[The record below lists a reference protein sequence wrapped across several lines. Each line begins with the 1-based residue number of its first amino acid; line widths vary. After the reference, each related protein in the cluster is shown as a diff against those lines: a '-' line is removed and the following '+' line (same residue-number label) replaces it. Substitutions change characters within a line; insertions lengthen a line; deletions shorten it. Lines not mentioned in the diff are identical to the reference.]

1 MKNTLPVVLLV
12 LLTGAACS
20 SSTTQEVV
28 ALYSSPE
35 FRKEVPKAGPAP
47 ALKAPQGVRQV
58 LDNGLTLS
66 SVEKN
71 DLPLIHLS
79 LRLKSGSASDPAELP
94 GLAGFTGAMLKSGT
108 ITRSAQQLADEIEVR
123 GSNIGVSVDDDST
136 SISFT
141 ALAEH
146 FDGLVELVGD
156 MVQNPAFNPE
166 EIERQRSRRLTALA
180 QAADDPRST
189 ANRVFKKAIFG
200 EHPYGHTVLGSEDAI
215 KTITRE
221 ELQRFYR
228 THYRPANSAVILVGD
243 ITATK
248 AVAKLK
254 AALGTWSRDIGV
266 TEVPQVPKNST
277 PGVVLVDKPGAPQ
290 SQLRIGH
297 LGVSRNNPDYFSI
310 VLCNAILGGAFNSR
324 INMNLREDKGYTYGA
339 GSYFGFRRGVGPFTV
354 YTGVRTDVTGPAI
367 VEVIKEITTIRAEDV
382 TAEELNNAKNRY
394 SLSLPG
400 YFQSVSGIGS
410 MFSNIFIYDL
420 PMTYY
425 QDLPEKLGAVTVADI
440 RKAAQKYL
448 QPDQLAIVVVGD
460 QSKLKDSLQNLQR
473 GTLQLRDPHGNP
485 L

>member
-1 MKNTLPVVLLV
+1 MKNTLSVVLLV

-35 FRKEVPKAGPAP
+35 FRKEVPKPGPAP
-47 ALKAPQGVRQV
+47 ALRAPRGVRQV
-58 LDNGLTLS
+58 LDNGLTLI

-79 LRLKSGSASDPAELP
+79 VRLKSGSASDPAELP
-94 GLAGFTGAMLKSGT
+94 GLAGFTAAMLKSGT
-108 ITRSAQQLADEIEVR
+108 TTRSAQELADEIEVR
-123 GSNIGVSVDDDST
+123 GSSIGVSVDDDST

-156 MVQNPAFNPE
+156 ILQNPAFSPE
-166 EIERQRSRRLTALA
+166 EIERQRARRLTALA

-221 ELQRFYR
+221 ELQRYYR

-243 ITATK
+243 IASTDALS
-248 AVAKLK
+248 KLK
-254 AALGTWSRDIGV
+254 ETLGTWSRDIGV
-266 TEVPQVPKNST
+266 TDAPQT
-277 PGVVLVDKPGAPQ
+277 PESNTAGIVLVDKPGAPQ

-297 LGVSRNNPDYFSI
+297 LGVARSNPDYFSI

-339 GSYFGFRRGVGPFTV
+339 GSYFGFRRGVGPFAI

-367 VEVIKEITTIRAEDV
+367 IEVIKEITTIRAQDV
-382 TAEELNNAKNRY
+382 SEEELTNAKNRY

-425 QDLPEKLGAVTVADI
+425 QELPEKLGTVTVADI

-448 QPDQLAIVVVGD
+448 QPDKLAIVVVGD
-460 QSKLKDSLQNLQR
+460 QTRLKDSLQNLQR